1 MISLEH
7 LIKTLATCKDIPYNL
22 GKINENSGDV
32 FIQKDAVHIQLEKL
46 DMHPAIDSVDTQ
58 VEEVFS
64 NPQPISPV
72 VHQPAVHDFA
82 IPSRALMNYQ
92 ENTNIVQLPEIL
104 LEAFLNNAEL
114 DGRFLYGF
122 KNPESF
128 FKSVLILTRPD
139 FIIKGKYDRMSTVY
153 TFKKEIGMQ
162 IGTYFRKLDY
172 RQMKF
177 KQTELTTH
185 LVSKEHYHS
194 YDLMVLCADYC
205 NINLFIIDIV
215 KSTYTEI
222 KYKSVKGE
230 VPNHENYYILVRY
243 INNTFLPLL
252 SRKCHQVSNN
262 TITKLRKYFTDESSL
277 VDIGYIPRVNK
288 TEGQPNLVSSDKSS
302 IALRLAA
309 TIDMEEL
316 VPITPKFDMSV
327 VEEIVP
333 SHKPSSVSVPQQNP
347 TAKEQMKPLT
357 SYTLPDLQK
366 LAVDASIEIKKTGKT
381 GNPVNKTKQELYDEL
396 SRL

>member
-1 MISLEH
+1 MISLDH
-7 LIKTLATCKDIPYNL
+7 LCKTLATCKDIPYNL
-22 GKINENSGDV
+22 SKINDMSGGV
-32 FIQKDAVHIQLEKL
+32 YLQKDAVQIQLARL
-46 DMHPAIDSVDTQ
+46 DLPPAIDAGDAPA
-58 VEEVFS
+58 EEVVLVAPPS
-64 NPQPISPV
+64 SPV
-72 VHQPAVHDFA
+72 VQQPAIHDFA

-92 ENTNIVQLPEIL
+92 ENTNIIQLPEIL
-104 LEAFLNNAEL
+104 LEAFRGKPEM
-114 DGRFLYGF
+114 DFRFLYGF